1 MDAREATYRFD
12 LWSTTGTVVVT
23 DPAALGTVVEIVRS
37 GLDEVERACSRFRPD
52 SEISGLT
59 PGRHRLSPMLADL
72 VGTALDAAEAS
83 SGLVDPTVGGVVRAL
98 GYDRSIELLP
108 ADGAPVSLVHHVP
121 GWRQVHLYGDKLELP
136 AGVHL
141 DLGATAK
148 ARAADLMARR
158 AAETVGVGV
167 LVELGGD
174 IATAGPGPDG
184 GWQVLVRDTD
194 DDAACPGHAPARLG
208 GRDLLD
214 GTTRVAPRRRT
225 PAPHRRP
232 PNCGP
237 GRARVAQ
244 RDRGRTHVHRGEHR
258 LDRGRDPR
266 ARGEPLA
273 LRARLHRPARR
284 PTPPRRARRRLAPG
298 GSRMSAAFWALGRG
312 TGVVALVL
320 FTVSLVLGIV
330 ARSGRPVPWLGRFG
344 TSDLHRTAAL
354 TGTGLVLAHVATLY
368 FDPYA
373 QLRLVDVVFPFLGA
387 YKPLW
392 LGLGTL
398 ALDLL
403 AVVTVVSLL
412 QTACRPAASSRPCTG
427 RRTPCGRWR

>member
-59 PGRHRLSPMLADL
+59 PGRNRLSPMLADL

-184 GWQVLVRDTD
+184 GWQVQVRDTD
-194 DDAACPGHAPARLG
+194 DDAPAQVTLQPGWAVATSSTVRRAWRRG
-208 GRDLLD
+208 G
-214 GTTRVAPRRRT
+214 V
-225 PAPHRRP
+225 
-232 PNCGP
+232 
-237 GRARVAQ
+237 
-244 RDRGRTHVHRGEHR
+244 
-258 LDRGRDPR
+258 
-266 ARGEPLA
+266 
-273 LRARLHRPARR
+273 RLHH
-284 PTPPRRARRRLAPG
+284 
-298 GSRMSAAFWALGRG
+298 
-312 TGVVALVL
+312 
-320 FTVSLVLGIV
+320 IV
-330 ARSGRPVPWLGRFG
+330 DP
-344 TSDLHRTAAL
+344 RTAAPAAPVWRSA
-354 TGTGLVLAHVATLY
+354 TVAAPTCTEANTASTAAVILGHEAGRWLSERSY
-368 FDPYA
+368 TA
-373 QLRLVDVVFPFLGA
+373 RLVDQRHRVVRVGPW
-387 YKPLW
+387 P
-392 LGLGTL
+392 
-398 ALDLL
+398 
-403 AVVTVVSLL
+403 
-412 QTACRPAASSRPCTG
+412 QEAAA
-427 RRTPCGRWR
+427 